1 MSEDQEAIVADRES
15 AAHSDNRLQLRVWF
29 RLLTVFKMIEGKLR
43 TKLRTKFD
51 VSIPH
56 FGDLAILDAKKEPM
70 TMGELSAGLMV
81 TTGNVTGIVDTM
93 IEEGLVTRSP
103 ILRIDAAILFRSRR
117 SGIRCLATLLQH
129 LPNGSRKQCRR
140 CPNPKLCCFSNFSAS
155 SRSPLASGTSN
166 KGDCAGY
173 PCLSCRELPARRRG
187 GGDSPKGVSSRM

>member
-1 MSEDQEAIVADRES
+1 MMSEDQEAIVADRES

-43 TKLRTKFD
+43 TRLRTKFD

-56 FGDLAILDAKKEPM
+56 FDVLAILDARKEPM

-103 ILRIDAAILFRSRR
+103 NPADRR
-117 SGIRCLATLLQH
+117 SHLIQITPVGHKMFSSIAPALAKWFEEAMSSMSKAEIVLL
-129 LPNGSRKQCRR
+129 LELLGKF
-140 CPNPKLCCFSNFSAS
+140 KKSAS
-155 SRSPLASGTSN
+155 
-166 KGDCAGY
+166 KWD
-173 PCLSCRELPARRRG
+173 
-187 GGDSPKGVSSRM
+187 